1 MIYSSR
7 YMTIDIDNDVAWV
20 MLFFA
25 IIEQGLS
32 ISFDVFYMEL
42 IVTRLFSYSRV
53 FSLALLTV
61 GLTTAVSGQ
70 AATLE
75 QQRSWYEQ
83 AQHAF
88 SANDMALFHQ
98 QKTKL
103 GGYPLYPYLEYREFN
118 AQLATKNTSQVK
130 VFINKYKM
138 LPFSQTIKTRYLNQ
152 LVKTERWHDFLL
164 MQPAVP
170 RQTALQCSF
179 YYAKA
184 QTGKTTLAWQGAE
197 KLWQTGS
204 SLPAS
209 CDALLNSW
217 SAAGKRTNAM
227 VLDRMGLAYAKGN
240 NSLLSYLDKLLTGD
254 AKATGD
260 TILALYNQPQ
270 KVGEFAKKSKVTAFN
285 QSLTKSAFLLLARKD
300 PQQAVAEYD
309 QVVRGQHFDKAT
321 KQTLADAVASRLMST
336 NDAALAQWRDSKLA
350 HSDNTSL
357 LERRIRNAIREA
369 NWKQTQLWI
378 NRLPKQAQ
386 QTPRWT
392 FWKAK
397 LLAQNGKK
405 KQADKIYTSLLGER
419 DFYSAAAATIL
430 HKPIVYPLT
439 KAPTSTA
446 LLTPYNKS
454 LARVKELIALDKVTA
469 ANREWGYLL
478 SKITNV
484 QTKRQLAVYAE
495 KHQWH
500 YLAVQATISG
510 KLWDH
515 MTLRFPLAHKWLFDF
530 FSKQRNIPAST
541 MMALARQESALNIHA
556 RSHVGASGLMQLM
569 PATAAETAQK
579 LDYKYQGKQSLF
591 DPSVNIRLGS
601 AYLKMMLERHDGN
614 RIYAFASYNAGPGRV
629 AQWKKITAGKLDV
642 YSFIEQIPFNETRGY
657 VQNVLMFDIYYNQL
671 MGRKGVLFSPAEL
684 NANY

>member
-1 MIYSSR
+1 M
-7 YMTIDIDNDVAWV
+7 A
-20 MLFFA
+20 
-25 IIEQGLS
+25 
-32 ISFDVFYMEL
+32 
-42 IVTRLFSYSRV
+42 RLFSSSRI

-61 GLTTAVSGQ
+61 GLTSTVTVH
-70 AATLE
+70 AASLE
-75 QQRSWYEQ
+75 QQRTWYEQ
-83 AQHAF
+83 AQTAF

-98 QKTKL
+98 EKTKL

-118 AQLATKNTSQVK
+118 AQLATQKLSQVQ
-130 VFINKYKM
+130 VFIDKYKM
-138 LPFSQTIKTRYLNQ
+138 LPFSQSIKTRYLNQ
-152 LVKTERWHDFLL
+152 LVRTGRWHDFL
-164 MQPAVP
+164 MIQPAVP
-170 RQTALQCSF
+170 RNTDLQCAF
-179 YYAKA
+179 YYAKEKMGHA
-184 QTGKTTLAWQGAE
+184 QLAWQGAS

-209 CDALLNSW
+209 CDNLLDSW

-227 VLDRMGLAYAKGN
+227 VLDRMVLAYAKGN
-240 NSLLSYLDKLLTGD
+240 KSLLSYLDKLLTGD
-254 AKATGD
+254 AQASGEAV
-260 TILALYNQPQ
+260 LALYNQPQ
-270 KVGEFAKKSKVTAFN
+270 NVGEFAKKSKVTPFN
-285 QSLTKSAFLLLARKD
+285 QALTQNAFLLLARTD
-300 PQQAVAEYD
+300 TQQAVAEYD

-336 NDAALAQWRDSKLA
+336 TDASLAQWRDSKLA
-350 HSDNTSL
+350 QSDNASL
-357 LERRIRNAIREA
+357 LERRVRNAIREA
-369 NWKQTQLWI
+369 DWKQTQLWI
-378 NRLPKQAQ
+378 DRLPKEAQ

-397 LLAQNGKK
+397 LLAQNGNK
-405 KQADKIYTSLLGER
+405 KQANKIYTSLLGER

-446 LLTPYNKS
+446 LLKPYKKS
-454 LARVKELIALDKVTA
+454 LVRIKELIALDKVTA

-530 FSKQRNIPAST
+530 FGKQRNIPTST

-569 PATAAETAQK
+569 PATAAETAKK
-579 LDYKYQGKQSLF
+579 LDYKYKGKQSLF
-591 DPSVNIRLGS
+591 NPSVNIRLGS
-601 AYLKMMLERHDGN
+601 AYLEMMLKRNDDN

-629 AQWKKITAGKLDV
+629 SQWKKVTDGKLDV
-642 YSFIEQIPFNETRGY
+642 YAFIEQIPFNETRGY
-657 VQNVLMFDIYYNQL
+657 VQNVLMFDIYYNEL
-671 MGRKGVLFSPAEL
+671 MGRKGVLFSPSEL
-684 NANY
+684 KARY

>member
-1 MIYSSR
+1 
-7 YMTIDIDNDVAWV
+7 
-20 MLFFA
+20 
-25 IIEQGLS
+25 
-32 ISFDVFYMEL
+32 MEL
-42 IVTRLFSYSRV
+42 IVARLFSYSRV

-61 GLTTAVSGQ
+61 GLTTAVSVQ
-70 AATLE
+70 AATLD
-75 QQRSWYEQ
+75 QQRTWYEQ
-83 AQHAF
+83 AQNAF

-118 AQLATKNTSQVK
+118 AQLATKNASQVK

-138 LPFSQTIKTRYLNQ
+138 LPFSQTLKTRYLNQ
-152 LVKTERWHDFLL
+152 LVKTERWHDFLSI
-164 MQPAVP
+164 QPAVP
-170 RQTALQCSF
+170 RQIDLQCAF

-184 QTGKTTLAWQGAE
+184 QTGKATLAWQGAE

-217 SAAGKRTNAM
+217 SATGKRTNAM
-227 VLDRMGLAYAKGN
+227 VLDRMVLAYAKGN

-254 AKATGD
+254 AKATGE

-270 KVGEFAKKSKVTAFN
+270 KVGEFAKKSKVTPFN
-285 QSLTKSAFLLLARKD
+285 QLLTKNAFLFLARKD
-300 PQQAVAEYD
+300 TPQAVAEYD
-309 QVVRGQHFDKAT
+309 RVMRGQHFDKAT

-336 NDAALAQWRDSKLA
+336 NDTALAQWRDSKLA
-350 HSDNTSL
+350 HSDNATL

-369 NWKQTQLWI
+369 NWQQTQLWI
-378 NRLPKQAQ
+378 NRLPKEAQ

-430 HKPIVYPLT
+430 HKPIMYPLT
-439 KAPTSTA
+439 KAPTATA

-469 ANREWGYLL
+469 VNREWGYLL

-530 FSKQRNIPAST
+530 FSEQRNIPAST

-569 PATAAETAQK
+569 PATAAETAKK
-579 LDYKYQGKQSLF
+579 LDYNYQGKQSLF

-601 AYLKMMLERHDGN
+601 AYLKMMLERNDGN

-657 VQNVLMFDIYYNQL
+657 VQNVLMFDIYYNEL
-671 MGRKGVLFSPAEL
+671 MGHKGILFSHEEL
-684 NANY
+684 NAHY

>member
-1 MIYSSR
+1 M
-7 YMTIDIDNDVAWV
+7 A
-20 MLFFA
+20 
-25 IIEQGLS
+25 
-32 ISFDVFYMEL
+32 
-42 IVTRLFSYSRV
+42 RLFSSSRI

-61 GLTTAVSGQ
+61 GLTSTMTVH
-70 AATLE
+70 AASLE
-75 QQRSWYEQ
+75 QQRTWYEQ
-83 AQHAF
+83 AQTAF

-98 QKTKL
+98 EKTKL

-118 AQLATKNTSQVK
+118 AQLATQKSSQVQ
-130 VFINKYKM
+130 VFIDKYKM
-138 LPFSQTIKTRYLNQ
+138 LPFSQSIKTRYLNQ
-152 LVKTERWHDFLL
+152 LVRTGRWHDFL
-164 MQPAVP
+164 MIQPAVP
-170 RQTALQCSF
+170 RNTDLQCAF
-179 YYAKA
+179 YYAKEKMGHA
-184 QTGKTTLAWQGAE
+184 QLAWQGAS

-209 CDALLNSW
+209 CDNLLDSW
-217 SAAGKRTNAM
+217 RAAGKRTNAM
-227 VLDRMGLAYAKGN
+227 VLDRMVLAYAKGN
-240 NSLLSYLDKLLTGD
+240 KSLLSYLDKLLTGD
-254 AKATGD
+254 AQASGEAV
-260 TILALYNQPQ
+260 LALYNQPQ
-270 KVGEFAKKSKVTAFN
+270 NVGEFAKKSKVTPFN
-285 QSLTKSAFLLLARKD
+285 QALTQNAFLLLARTD
-300 PQQAVAEYD
+300 TQQAVAEYD

-336 NDAALAQWRDSKLA
+336 TDASLAQWRDSKLA
-350 HSDNTSL
+350 QSDNASL
-357 LERRIRNAIREA
+357 LERRVRNAIREA
-369 NWKQTQLWI
+369 DWKQTQLWI
-378 NRLPKQAQ
+378 DRLPKEAQ

-397 LLAQNGKK
+397 LLAQNGNK
-405 KQADKIYTSLLGER
+405 KQANKIYTSLLGER

-446 LLTPYNKS
+446 LLKPYKKS
-454 LARVKELIALDKVTA
+454 LVRIKELIALDKVTA

-478 SKITNV
+478 SKIINV

-530 FSKQRNIPAST
+530 FGKQRNIPTST

-569 PATAAETAQK
+569 PATAAETAKK
-579 LDYKYQGKQSLF
+579 LDYKYKGKQSLF
-591 DPSVNIRLGS
+591 NPSVNIRLGS
-601 AYLKMMLERHDGN
+601 AYLEMMLKRNDDN

-629 AQWKKITAGKLDV
+629 SQWKKVTDGKLDV
-642 YSFIEQIPFNETRGY
+642 YAFIEQIPFNETRGY
-657 VQNVLMFDIYYNQL
+657 VQNVLMFDIYYNEL
-671 MGRKGVLFSPAEL
+671 MGRKGVLFSPSEL
-684 NANY
+684 KARY

>member
-1 MIYSSR
+1 
-7 YMTIDIDNDVAWV
+7 
-20 MLFFA
+20 
-25 IIEQGLS
+25 
-32 ISFDVFYMEL
+32 MES

-53 FSLALLTV
+53 CSLALLTV
-61 GLTTAVSGQ
+61 GLTSTFSVQ
-70 AATLE
+70 AASLE
-75 QQRSWYEQ
+75 QQRTWYEQ
-83 AQHAF
+83 AQNAF
-88 SANDMALFHQ
+88 SANDMAVFHQ
-98 QKTKL
+98 EKTKL
-103 GGYPLYPYLEYREFN
+103 GGYALYPYLEYREFN
-118 AQLATKNTSQVK
+118 AQLETQNPSQVK
-130 VFINKYKM
+130 VFIEKYKM

-152 LVKTERWHDFLL
+152 LVSTGRWHDFLA

-170 RQTALQCSF
+170 RNTALQCAF
-179 YYAKA
+179 YYAKEK
-184 QTGKTTLAWQGAE
+184 TGKTALAWQGAE

-204 SLPAS
+204 SLPAG
-209 CDALLNSW
+209 CDELLNSW
-217 SAAGKRTNAM
+217 NTAGKRTNSM
-227 VLDRMGLAYAKGN
+227 VLDRMVLAYANGN
-240 NSLLSYLDKLLTGD
+240 KSLLTYLDKQLTGD
-254 AKATGD
+254 AQATGEAV
-260 TILALYNQPQ
+260 LALYEQPQ
-270 KVGEFAKKSKVTAFN
+270 NVGEFAKKSKVTPFN
-285 QSLTKSAFLLLARKD
+285 QALTKNAFLLLARKNTS
-300 PQQAVAEYD
+300 QAVAEYD
-309 QVVRGQHFDKAT
+309 QVVSGQHFDKAT

-336 NDAALAQWRDSKLA
+336 TDASLAKWRDSKLA
-350 HSDNTSL
+350 HSHNTSI
-357 LERRIRNAIREA
+357 LERRVRNAIREA

-378 NRLPKQAQ
+378 DRLPKEAQ

-397 LLAQNGKK
+397 LLAQNGHK

-446 LLTPYNKS
+446 LLTPYKKS
-454 LARVKELIALDKVTA
+454 LARVDELILLKKTTA

-530 FSKQRNIPAST
+530 FSEQRHIPTST

-556 RSHVGASGLMQLM
+556 QSHVGASGLMQLM
-569 PATAAETAQK
+569 PATAAETAKK
-579 LDYKYQGKQSLF
+579 LDYKYLGKQSLF

-601 AYLKMMLERHDGN
+601 AYLKMMLERNDNN
-614 RIYAFASYNAGPGRV
+614 RVYAFASYNAGPGRV
-629 AQWKKITAGKLDV
+629 AQWKKETAGKLDV
-642 YSFIEQIPFNETRGY
+642 YAFIEQIPFNETRGY
-657 VQNVLMFDIYYNQL
+657 VQNVLMFDIYYNEL
-671 MGRKGVLFSPAEL
+671 MGQKAALFSPAEL
-684 NANY
+684 KAHY

>member
-1 MIYSSR
+1 M
-7 YMTIDIDNDVAWV
+7 A
-20 MLFFA
+20 
-25 IIEQGLS
+25 
-32 ISFDVFYMEL
+32 
-42 IVTRLFSYSRV
+42 RLFSSSRI

-61 GLTTAVSGQ
+61 GLTSTVTVH
-70 AATLE
+70 AASLA
-75 QQRSWYEQ
+75 QQRTWYEQ
-83 AQHAF
+83 AQTAF

-98 QKTKL
+98 EKTKL

-118 AQLATKNTSQVK
+118 AQLATQKLSQVQ
-130 VFINKYKM
+130 VFIDKYKM
-138 LPFSQTIKTRYLNQ
+138 LPFSQSIKTRYLNQ
-152 LVKTERWHDFLL
+152 LVRTGRWHDFL
-164 MQPAVP
+164 MIQPAVP
-170 RQTALQCSF
+170 RNTDLQCAF
-179 YYAKA
+179 YYAKEKMGHA
-184 QTGKTTLAWQGAE
+184 QLAWQGAN

-209 CDALLNSW
+209 CDNLLDSW

-227 VLDRMGLAYAKGN
+227 VLDRMVLAYAKGN
-240 NSLLSYLDKLLTGD
+240 KSLLSYLDKLLTGD
-254 AKATGD
+254 AQASGEAV
-260 TILALYNQPQ
+260 LALYNQPQ
-270 KVGEFAKKSKVTAFN
+270 NVGEFAKKSKVTPFN
-285 QSLTKSAFLLLARKD
+285 QALTQNAFLLLARTD
-300 PQQAVAEYD
+300 TQQAVAEYD

-336 NDAALAQWRDSKLA
+336 TDASLAQWRDSKLA
-350 HSDNTSL
+350 QSDNASL
-357 LERRIRNAIREA
+357 LERRVRNAIREA
-369 NWKQTQLWI
+369 DWKQTQLWI
-378 NRLPKQAQ
+378 DRLPKEVQ

-397 LLAQNGKK
+397 LLAQNGNK
-405 KQADKIYTSLLGER
+405 KQANKIYTSLLGER

-446 LLTPYNKS
+446 LLKPYKKS
-454 LARVKELIALDKVTA
+454 LVRIKELIALDKVTA

-530 FSKQRNIPAST
+530 FGKQRNIPTST

-569 PATAAETAQK
+569 PATAAETAKK
-579 LDYKYQGKQSLF
+579 LDYKYKGKQSLF
-591 DPSVNIRLGS
+591 NPSVNIRLGS
-601 AYLKMMLERHDGN
+601 AYLEMMLKRNDDN

-629 AQWKKITAGKLDV
+629 SQWKKVTDGKLDV
-642 YSFIEQIPFNETRGY
+642 YAFIEQIPFNETRGY
-657 VQNVLMFDIYYNQL
+657 VQNVLMFDIYYNEL
-671 MGRKGVLFSPAEL
+671 MGRKGVLFSPSEL
-684 NANY
+684 KARY

>member
-1 MIYSSR
+1 
-7 YMTIDIDNDVAWV
+7 
-20 MLFFA
+20 
-25 IIEQGLS
+25 
-32 ISFDVFYMEL
+32 MEL
-42 IVTRLFSYSRV
+42 IVARLFSSSRI

-61 GLTTAVSGQ
+61 GLTSTVTVH
-70 AATLE
+70 AASLA
-75 QQRSWYEQ
+75 QQRTWYEQ
-83 AQHAF
+83 AQTAF

-98 QKTKL
+98 EKTKL

-118 AQLATKNTSQVK
+118 AQLATQKLSQVQ
-130 VFINKYKM
+130 VFIDKYKM
-138 LPFSQTIKTRYLNQ
+138 LPFSQSIKTRYLNQ
-152 LVKTERWHDFLL
+152 LVRTGRWHDFL
-164 MQPAVP
+164 MIQPAVP
-170 RQTALQCSF
+170 RNTDLQCAF
-179 YYAKA
+179 YYAKEKMGHA
-184 QTGKTTLAWQGAE
+184 QLAWQGAS

-209 CDALLNSW
+209 CDNLLDSW
-217 SAAGKRTNAM
+217 NAAGKRTNAM
-227 VLDRMGLAYAKGN
+227 VLDRMVLAYAKGN
-240 NSLLSYLDKLLTGD
+240 KSLLSYLDKLLTGD
-254 AKATGD
+254 AQASGEAV
-260 TILALYNQPQ
+260 LALYNQPQ
-270 KVGEFAKKSKVTAFN
+270 NVGEFAKKSKVTPFN
-285 QSLTKSAFLLLARKD
+285 QALTQNAFLLLARTD
-300 PQQAVAEYD
+300 TQQAVAEYD

-336 NDAALAQWRDSKLA
+336 TDASLAQWRDSKLA
-350 HSDNTSL
+350 QSDNASL
-357 LERRIRNAIREA
+357 LERRVRNAIREA
-369 NWKQTQLWI
+369 DWKQTQLWI
-378 NRLPKQAQ
+378 DRLPKEAQ

-397 LLAQNGKK
+397 LLAQNGNK
-405 KQADKIYTSLLGER
+405 KQANKIYTSLLGER

-446 LLTPYNKS
+446 LLKPYKKS
-454 LARVKELIALDKVTA
+454 LVRIKELIALDKVTA

-530 FSKQRNIPAST
+530 FGKQRNIPTST

-569 PATAAETAQK
+569 PATAAETAKK
-579 LDYKYQGKQSLF
+579 LDYKYKGKQSLF
-591 DPSVNIRLGS
+591 NPSVNIRLGS
-601 AYLKMMLERHDGN
+601 AYLEMMLKRNDDN

-629 AQWKKITAGKLDV
+629 SQWKKVTDGKLDV
-642 YSFIEQIPFNETRGY
+642 YAFIEQIPFNETRGY
-657 VQNVLMFDIYYNQL
+657 VQNVLMFDIYYNEL
-671 MGRKGVLFSPAEL
+671 MGRKGVLFSPSEL
-684 NANY
+684 KARY

>member
-1 MIYSSR
+1 
-7 YMTIDIDNDVAWV
+7 
-20 MLFFA
+20 
-25 IIEQGLS
+25 
-32 ISFDVFYMEL
+32 MEL
-42 IVTRLFSYSRV
+42 IVARLFSSSRI

-61 GLTTAVSGQ
+61 GLTSTMTVH
-70 AATLE
+70 AASLE
-75 QQRSWYEQ
+75 QQRTWYEQ
-83 AQHAF
+83 AQTAF

-98 QKTKL
+98 EKTKL

-118 AQLATKNTSQVK
+118 AQLATQKSSQVQ
-130 VFINKYKM
+130 VFIDKYKM
-138 LPFSQTIKTRYLNQ
+138 LPFSQSIKTRYLNQ
-152 LVKTERWHDFLL
+152 LVRTGRWHDFL
-164 MQPAVP
+164 MIQPAVP
-170 RQTALQCSF
+170 RNTDLQCAF
-179 YYAKA
+179 YYAKEKMGHA
-184 QTGKTTLAWQGAE
+184 QLAWQGAS

-209 CDALLNSW
+209 CDNLLDSW

-227 VLDRMGLAYAKGN
+227 VLDRMVLAYAKGN
-240 NSLLSYLDKLLTGD
+240 KSLLSYLDKLLTGD
-254 AKATGD
+254 AQASGEAV
-260 TILALYNQPQ
+260 LALYNQPQ
-270 KVGEFAKKSKVTAFN
+270 NVGEFAKKSKVTPFN
-285 QSLTKSAFLLLARKD
+285 QALTQNAFLLLARTD
-300 PQQAVAEYD
+300 TQQAVAEYD

-336 NDAALAQWRDSKLA
+336 TDASLAQWRDSKLA
-350 HSDNTSL
+350 QSDNASL
-357 LERRIRNAIREA
+357 LERRVRNAIREA
-369 NWKQTQLWI
+369 DWKQTQLWI
-378 NRLPKQAQ
+378 DRLPKEAQ

-397 LLAQNGKK
+397 LLAQNGNK
-405 KQADKIYTSLLGER
+405 KQANKIYTSLLGER

-446 LLTPYNKS
+446 LLKPYKKS
-454 LARVKELIALDKVTA
+454 LVRIKELIALDKVTA

-478 SKITNV
+478 SKIINV

-530 FSKQRNIPAST
+530 FGKQRNIPTST

-569 PATAAETAQK
+569 PATAAETAKK
-579 LDYKYQGKQSLF
+579 LDYKYKGKQSLF
-591 DPSVNIRLGS
+591 NPSVNIRLGS
-601 AYLKMMLERHDGN
+601 AYLEMMLKRNDDN

-629 AQWKKITAGKLDV
+629 SQWKKVTDGKLDV
-642 YSFIEQIPFNETRGY
+642 YAFIEQIPFNETRGY
-657 VQNVLMFDIYYNQL
+657 VQNVLMFDIYYNEL
-671 MGRKGVLFSPAEL
+671 MGRKGVLFSPSEL
-684 NANY
+684 KARY

>member
-1 MIYSSR
+1 
-7 YMTIDIDNDVAWV
+7 
-20 MLFFA
+20 
-25 IIEQGLS
+25 
-32 ISFDVFYMEL
+32 MEL
-42 IVTRLFSYSRV
+42 IVARLFSSSRI

-61 GLTTAVSGQ
+61 GLTSTVTVH
-70 AATLE
+70 AASLA
-75 QQRSWYEQ
+75 QQRTWYEQ
-83 AQHAF
+83 AQTAF

-98 QKTKL
+98 EKTKL

-118 AQLATKNTSQVK
+118 AQLATQKLSQVQ
-130 VFINKYKM
+130 VFIDKYKM
-138 LPFSQTIKTRYLNQ
+138 LPFSQSIKTRYLNQ
-152 LVKTERWHDFLL
+152 LVRTGRWHDFL
-164 MQPAVP
+164 MIQPAVP
-170 RQTALQCSF
+170 RNTDLQCAF
-179 YYAKA
+179 YYAKEKMGHA
-184 QTGKTTLAWQGAE
+184 QLAWQGAN

-209 CDALLNSW
+209 CDNLLDSW

-227 VLDRMGLAYAKGN
+227 VLDRMVLAYAKGN
-240 NSLLSYLDKLLTGD
+240 KSLLSYLDKLLTGD
-254 AKATGD
+254 AQASGEAV
-260 TILALYNQPQ
+260 LALYNQPQ
-270 KVGEFAKKSKVTAFN
+270 NVGEFAKKSKVTPFN
-285 QSLTKSAFLLLARKD
+285 QALTQNAFLLLARTD
-300 PQQAVAEYD
+300 TQQAVAEYD

-336 NDAALAQWRDSKLA
+336 TDASLAQWRDSKLA
-350 HSDNTSL
+350 QSDNASL
-357 LERRIRNAIREA
+357 LERRVRNAIREA
-369 NWKQTQLWI
+369 DWKQTQLWI
-378 NRLPKQAQ
+378 DRLPKEVQ

-397 LLAQNGKK
+397 LLAQNGNK
-405 KQADKIYTSLLGER
+405 KQANKIYTSLLGER

-446 LLTPYNKS
+446 LLKPYKKS
-454 LARVKELIALDKVTA
+454 LVRIKELIALDKVTA

-530 FSKQRNIPAST
+530 FGKQRNIPTST

-569 PATAAETAQK
+569 PATAAETAKK
-579 LDYKYQGKQSLF
+579 LDYKYKGKQSLF
-591 DPSVNIRLGS
+591 NPSVNIRLGS
-601 AYLKMMLERHDGN
+601 AYLEMMLKRNDDN

-629 AQWKKITAGKLDV
+629 SQWKKVTDGKLDV
-642 YSFIEQIPFNETRGY
+642 YAFIEQIPFNETRGY
-657 VQNVLMFDIYYNQL
+657 VQNVLMFDIYYNEL
-671 MGRKGVLFSPAEL
+671 MGRKGVLFSPSEL
-684 NANY
+684 KARY

>member
-1 MIYSSR
+1 
-7 YMTIDIDNDVAWV
+7 
-20 MLFFA
+20 
-25 IIEQGLS
+25 
-32 ISFDVFYMEL
+32 MEL
-42 IVTRLFSYSRV
+42 IVARLFSSSRI

-61 GLTTAVSGQ
+61 GLTSTMTVH
-70 AATLE
+70 AASLE
-75 QQRSWYEQ
+75 QQRTWYEQ
-83 AQHAF
+83 AQTAF

-98 QKTKL
+98 EKTKL

-118 AQLATKNTSQVK
+118 AQLATQKSSQVQ
-130 VFINKYKM
+130 VFIDKYKM
-138 LPFSQTIKTRYLNQ
+138 LPFSQSIKTRYLNQ
-152 LVKTERWHDFLL
+152 LVRTGRWHDFL
-164 MQPAVP
+164 MIQPAVP
-170 RQTALQCSF
+170 RNTDLQCAF
-179 YYAKA
+179 YYAKEKMGHA
-184 QTGKTTLAWQGAE
+184 QLAWQGAS

-209 CDALLNSW
+209 CDNLLDSW
-217 SAAGKRTNAM
+217 RAAGKRTNAM
-227 VLDRMGLAYAKGN
+227 VLDRMVLAYAKGN
-240 NSLLSYLDKLLTGD
+240 KSLLSYLDKLLTGD
-254 AKATGD
+254 AQASGEAV
-260 TILALYNQPQ
+260 LALYNQPQ
-270 KVGEFAKKSKVTAFN
+270 NVGEFAKKSKVTPFN
-285 QSLTKSAFLLLARKD
+285 QALTQNAFLLLARTD
-300 PQQAVAEYD
+300 TQQAVAEYD

-336 NDAALAQWRDSKLA
+336 TDASLAQWRDSKLA
-350 HSDNTSL
+350 QSDNASL
-357 LERRIRNAIREA
+357 LERRVRNAIREA
-369 NWKQTQLWI
+369 DWKQTQLWI
-378 NRLPKQAQ
+378 DRLPKEAQ

-397 LLAQNGKK
+397 LLAQNGNK
-405 KQADKIYTSLLGER
+405 KQANKIYTSLLGER

-446 LLTPYNKS
+446 LLKPYKKS
-454 LARVKELIALDKVTA
+454 LVRIKELIALDKVTA

-478 SKITNV
+478 SKIINV

-530 FSKQRNIPAST
+530 FGKQRNIPTST

-569 PATAAETAQK
+569 PATAAETAKK
-579 LDYKYQGKQSLF
+579 LDYKYKGKQSLF
-591 DPSVNIRLGS
+591 NPSVNIRLGS
-601 AYLKMMLERHDGN
+601 AYLEMMLKRNDDN

-629 AQWKKITAGKLDV
+629 SQWKKVTDGKLDV
-642 YSFIEQIPFNETRGY
+642 YAFIEQIPFNETRGY
-657 VQNVLMFDIYYNQL
+657 VQNVLMFDIYYNEL
-671 MGRKGVLFSPAEL
+671 MGRKGVLFSPSEL
-684 NANY
+684 KARY

>member
-1 MIYSSR
+1 
-7 YMTIDIDNDVAWV
+7 
-20 MLFFA
+20 
-25 IIEQGLS
+25 
-32 ISFDVFYMEL
+32 MEL
-42 IVTRLFSYSRV
+42 IVARLFSSSRI

-61 GLTTAVSGQ
+61 GLTSTVTVH
-70 AATLE
+70 AASLE
-75 QQRSWYEQ
+75 QQRTWYEQ
-83 AQHAF
+83 AQTAF

-98 QKTKL
+98 EKTKL

-118 AQLATKNTSQVK
+118 AQLATQKLSQVQ
-130 VFINKYKM
+130 VFIDKYKM
-138 LPFSQTIKTRYLNQ
+138 LPFSQSIKTRYLNQ
-152 LVKTERWHDFLL
+152 LVRTGRWHDFL
-164 MQPAVP
+164 MIQPAVP
-170 RQTALQCSF
+170 RNTDLQCAF
-179 YYAKA
+179 YYAKEKMGHA
-184 QTGKTTLAWQGAE
+184 QLAWQGAS

-209 CDALLNSW
+209 CDNLLDSW

-227 VLDRMGLAYAKGN
+227 VLDRMVLAYAKGN
-240 NSLLSYLDKLLTGD
+240 KSLLSYLDKLLTGD
-254 AKATGD
+254 AQASGEAV
-260 TILALYNQPQ
+260 LALYNQPQ
-270 KVGEFAKKSKVTAFN
+270 NVGEFAKKSKVTPFN
-285 QSLTKSAFLLLARKD
+285 QALTQNAFLLLARTD
-300 PQQAVAEYD
+300 TQQAVAEYD

-336 NDAALAQWRDSKLA
+336 TDASLAQWRDSKLA
-350 HSDNTSL
+350 QSDNASL
-357 LERRIRNAIREA
+357 LERRVRNAIREA
-369 NWKQTQLWI
+369 DWKQTQLWI
-378 NRLPKQAQ
+378 DRLPKEAQ

-397 LLAQNGKK
+397 LLAQNGNK
-405 KQADKIYTSLLGER
+405 KQANKIYTSLLGER

-446 LLTPYNKS
+446 LLKPYKKS
-454 LARVKELIALDKVTA
+454 LVRIKELIALDKVTA

-530 FSKQRNIPAST
+530 FGKQRNIPTST

-569 PATAAETAQK
+569 PATAAETAKK
-579 LDYKYQGKQSLF
+579 LDYKYKGKQSLF
-591 DPSVNIRLGS
+591 NPSVNIRLGS
-601 AYLKMMLERHDGN
+601 AYLEMMLKRNDDN

-629 AQWKKITAGKLDV
+629 SQWKKVTDGKLDV
-642 YSFIEQIPFNETRGY
+642 YAFIEQIPFNETRGY
-657 VQNVLMFDIYYNQL
+657 VQNVLMFDIYYNEL
-671 MGRKGVLFSPAEL
+671 MGRKGVLFSPSEL
-684 NANY
+684 KARY

>member
-1 MIYSSR
+1 
-7 YMTIDIDNDVAWV
+7 
-20 MLFFA
+20 
-25 IIEQGLS
+25 
-32 ISFDVFYMEL
+32 MES

-61 GLTTAVSGQ
+61 GLTSTVSVQ
-70 AATLE
+70 AASLE
-75 QQRSWYEQ
+75 QQRTWYEQ
-83 AQHAF
+83 AQNAF
-88 SANDMALFHQ
+88 SANDMAAFHQ
-98 QKTKL
+98 AKIKL
-103 GGYPLYPYLEYREFN
+103 GGYSLYPYLEYREFN
-118 AQLATKNTSQVK
+118 AQLETKNPSQVK
-130 VFINKYKM
+130 VFIDKYKM

-152 LVKTERWHDFLL
+152 LVKTERWRDFLT

-170 RQTALQCSF
+170 QNTDLQCAF
-179 YYAKA
+179 YYAKDK
-184 QTGKTTLAWQGAE
+184 TGNTKLAWQGAE

-204 SLPAS
+204 SLPTA
-209 CDALLNSW
+209 CDDLLNSW
-217 SAAGKRTNAM
+217 NAAGKRTNTM
-227 VLDRMGLAYAKGN
+227 VLDRMVLAYSKGN
-240 NSLLSYLDKLLTGD
+240 KSLLSYLDKLLTGD
-254 AKATGD
+254 AKATGE
-260 TILALYNQPQ
+260 TILALYEQPQ
-270 KVGEFAKKSKVTAFN
+270 NVGEFAKKSKVTSFN
-285 QSLTKSAFLLLARKD
+285 QALTKNAFLLLARTDTK
-300 PQQAVAEYD
+300 QAVAEYD
-309 QVVRGQHFDKAT
+309 QVMRGQHFDAKT

-336 NDAALAQWRDSKLA
+336 TDTVLMQWRDSKLA
-350 HSDNTSL
+350 HSHNTSI
-357 LERRIRNAIREA
+357 LERRVRNAIRDA

-378 NRLPKQAQ
+378 NRLPKAAQ
-386 QTPRWT
+386 ETPRWT

-397 LLAQNGKK
+397 LLAQNGNK

-439 KAPTSTA
+439 KAPTSTT
-446 LLTPYNKS
+446 LLKPYKKS
-454 LARVKELIALDKVTA
+454 LARVGELIKIDKIAA
-469 ANREWGYLL
+469 ANREWGFLL

-530 FSKQRNIPAST
+530 FSEKRNIPTST

-569 PATAAETAQK
+569 PATAAETAKK
-579 LDYKYQGKQSLF
+579 LDYKYLGKQSLF

-601 AYLKMMLERHDGN
+601 AYLEMMLARHDNN

-657 VQNVLMFDIYYNQL
+657 VQNVLMFDIYYNEL
-671 MGRKGVLFSPAEL
+671 MGHKGVLFSPQEL
-684 NANY
+684 KDRY

>member
-1 MIYSSR
+1 M
-7 YMTIDIDNDVAWV
+7 A
-20 MLFFA
+20 
-25 IIEQGLS
+25 
-32 ISFDVFYMEL
+32 
-42 IVTRLFSYSRV
+42 RLFSSSRI

-61 GLTTAVSGQ
+61 GLTSTVTVH
-70 AATLE
+70 AASLA
-75 QQRSWYEQ
+75 QQRTWYEQ
-83 AQHAF
+83 AQTAF

-98 QKTKL
+98 EKTKL

-118 AQLATKNTSQVK
+118 AQLATQKSSQVQ
-130 VFINKYKM
+130 VFIDKYKM
-138 LPFSQTIKTRYLNQ
+138 LPFSQSIKTRYLNQ
-152 LVKTERWHDFLL
+152 LVRTGRWHDFL
-164 MQPAVP
+164 MIQPAVP
-170 RQTALQCSF
+170 RNTDLQCAF
-179 YYAKA
+179 YYAKEKMGHA
-184 QTGKTTLAWQGAE
+184 QLAWQGAS

-209 CDALLNSW
+209 CDNLLDSW
-217 SAAGKRTNAM
+217 NAAGKRTNAM
-227 VLDRMGLAYAKGN
+227 VLDRMVLAYAKGN
-240 NSLLSYLDKLLTGD
+240 KSLLSYLDKLLTGD
-254 AKATGD
+254 AQASGEAV
-260 TILALYNQPQ
+260 LALYNQPQ
-270 KVGEFAKKSKVTAFN
+270 NVGEFAKKSKVTPFN
-285 QSLTKSAFLLLARKD
+285 QALTQNAFLLLARTD
-300 PQQAVAEYD
+300 TQQAVAEYD

-336 NDAALAQWRDSKLA
+336 TDASLAQWRDSKLA
-350 HSDNTSL
+350 QSDNASL
-357 LERRIRNAIREA
+357 LERRVRNAIREA
-369 NWKQTQLWI
+369 DWKQTQLWI
-378 NRLPKQAQ
+378 DRLPKEAQ

-397 LLAQNGKK
+397 LLAQNGNK
-405 KQADKIYTSLLGER
+405 KQANKIYTSLLGER

-446 LLTPYNKS
+446 LLKPYKKS
-454 LARVKELIALDKVTA
+454 LVRIKELIALDKVTA

-530 FSKQRNIPAST
+530 FGKQRNIPTST

-569 PATAAETAQK
+569 PATAAETAKK
-579 LDYKYQGKQSLF
+579 LDYKYKGKQSLF
-591 DPSVNIRLGS
+591 NPSVNIRLGS
-601 AYLKMMLERHDGN
+601 AYLEMMLKRNDDN

-629 AQWKKITAGKLDV
+629 SQWKKVTDGKLDV
-642 YSFIEQIPFNETRGY
+642 YAFIEQIPFNETRGY
-657 VQNVLMFDIYYNQL
+657 VQNVLMFDIYYNEL
-671 MGRKGVLFSPAEL
+671 MGRKGVLFSPSEL
-684 NANY
+684 KARY

>member
-1 MIYSSR
+1 
-7 YMTIDIDNDVAWV
+7 
-20 MLFFA
+20 
-25 IIEQGLS
+25 
-32 ISFDVFYMEL
+32 MES

-61 GLTTAVSGQ
+61 GLTSTFSVQ
-70 AATLE
+70 AASLA
-75 QQRSWYEQ
+75 QQRTWYEQ
-83 AQHAF
+83 AQNAF
-88 SANDMALFHQ
+88 AANDMAAFHQ
-98 QKTKL
+98 AKTKL

-118 AQLATKNTSQVK
+118 AQLATKTPSQVQ
-130 VFINKYKM
+130 VFIDKYKM
-138 LPFSQTIKTRYLNQ
+138 LPFSQTIKMRYLNQ
-152 LVKTERWHDFLL
+152 LVKTERWHDFLVI
-164 MQPAVP
+164 QPAVP
-170 RQTALQCSF
+170 RSTDLQCSF
-179 YYAKA
+179 YYAKDK
-184 QTGKTTLAWQGAE
+184 TGKSKLAWQGAE
-197 KLWQTGS
+197 KLWLTGN

-209 CDALLNSW
+209 CDGLLNSW
-217 SAAGKRTNAM
+217 NAANKRTNTM
-227 VLDRMGLAYAKGN
+227 VLDRMVLAYAKGN
-240 NSLLSYLDKLLTGD
+240 SSLLRYLDKQLTGT
-254 AKATGD
+254 AQETGD
-260 TILALYNQPQ
+260 TVLALYDQPQ
-270 KVGEFAKKSKVTAFN
+270 NVGAFAKKSKVTSFN
-285 QSLTKSAFLLLARKD
+285 QALTKNAFLLLASQDSK
-300 PQQAVAEYD
+300 QAVAEYD

-336 NDAALAQWRDSKLA
+336 NDPALAKWRDSKLA
-350 HSDNTSL
+350 HSHNISI
-357 LERRIRNAIREA
+357 LERRVRNAIRDA
-369 NWKQTQLWI
+369 NWKQTQVWI
-378 NRLPKQAQ
+378 DRLPKEAQ

-397 LLAQNGKK
+397 LLAQNGNK
-405 KQADKIYTSLLGER
+405 KQADKIYTSLLGQR

-446 LLTPYNKS
+446 LLKPYKKS
-454 LARVKELIALDKVTA
+454 LARVNELIDINKITA

-530 FSKQRNIPAST
+530 FSEKRNIPAST

-556 RSHVGASGLMQLM
+556 QSHVGASGLMQLM
-569 PATAAETAQK
+569 PATAAETAKK
-579 LDYKYQGKQSLF
+579 LDYKYTGKQSLF

-601 AYLKMMLERHDGN
+601 AYLEMMLKRNDDN

-629 AQWKKITAGKLDV
+629 AQWKKITDGKLGV
-642 YSFIEQIPFNETRGY
+642 YAFIEQIPFNETRGY
-657 VQNVLMFDIYYNQL
+657 VQNVLMFDIYYNEL
-671 MGRKGVLFSPAEL
+671 MGHKGRLFSPNEL
-684 NANY
+684 NSRY

>member
-1 MIYSSR
+1 
-7 YMTIDIDNDVAWV
+7 
-20 MLFFA
+20 
-25 IIEQGLS
+25 
-32 ISFDVFYMEL
+32 MEL
-42 IVTRLFSYSRV
+42 IVARLFSSSRI

-61 GLTTAVSGQ
+61 GLTSTVTVH
-70 AATLE
+70 AASLA
-75 QQRSWYEQ
+75 QQRTWYEQ
-83 AQHAF
+83 AQTAF

-98 QKTKL
+98 EKTKL

-118 AQLATKNTSQVK
+118 AQLATQKSSQVQ
-130 VFINKYKM
+130 VFIDKYKM
-138 LPFSQTIKTRYLNQ
+138 LPFSQSIKNRYLNQ
-152 LVKTERWHDFLL
+152 LVRTGRWHDFL
-164 MQPAVP
+164 MIQPAVP
-170 RQTALQCSF
+170 SNTDLQCAF
-179 YYAKA
+179 YYAKDKMGHA
-184 QTGKTTLAWQGAE
+184 QLAWQGAS

-209 CDALLNSW
+209 CDNLLDSW

-227 VLDRMGLAYAKGN
+227 VLDRMVLAYAKGN
-240 NSLLSYLDKLLTGD
+240 KSLLSYLDKLLTGD
-254 AKATGD
+254 AQASGEAV
-260 TILALYNQPQ
+260 LALYNQPQ
-270 KVGEFAKKSKVTAFN
+270 NVGEFAKKSKVTPFN
-285 QSLTKSAFLLLARKD
+285 QALTQNAFLLLARTD
-300 PQQAVAEYD
+300 TQQAVAEYD

-336 NDAALAQWRDSKLA
+336 TDASLAQWRDSKLA
-350 HSDNTSL
+350 QSDNASL
-357 LERRIRNAIREA
+357 LERRVRNAIREA
-369 NWKQTQLWI
+369 DWKQTQLWI
-378 NRLPKQAQ
+378 DRLPKEAQ

-397 LLAQNGKK
+397 LLAQNGNK
-405 KQADKIYTSLLGER
+405 KQANKIYTSLLGER

-446 LLTPYNKS
+446 LLKPYKKS
-454 LARVKELIALDKVTA
+454 LVRIKELIALDKVTA
-469 ANREWGYLL
+469 ASREWGYLL

-530 FSKQRNIPAST
+530 FGKQRNIPTST

-569 PATAAETAQK
+569 PATAAETAKK
-579 LDYKYQGKQSLF
+579 LDYKYKGKQSLF
-591 DPSVNIRLGS
+591 NPSVNIRLGS
-601 AYLKMMLERHDGN
+601 AYLEMMLKRNDDN

-629 AQWKKITAGKLDV
+629 SQWKKVTDGKLDV
-642 YSFIEQIPFNETRGY
+642 YAFIEQIPFNETRGY
-657 VQNVLMFDIYYNQL
+657 VQNVLMFDIYYNEL
-671 MGRKGVLFSPAEL
+671 MGRKGVLFSPSEL
-684 NANY
+684 KARY

>member
-1 MIYSSR
+1 M
-7 YMTIDIDNDVAWV
+7 A
-20 MLFFA
+20 
-25 IIEQGLS
+25 
-32 ISFDVFYMEL
+32 
-42 IVTRLFSYSRV
+42 RLFSSSRI

-61 GLTTAVSGQ
+61 GLTSTVTVH
-70 AATLE
+70 AASLA
-75 QQRSWYEQ
+75 QQRTWYEQ
-83 AQHAF
+83 AQTAF

-98 QKTKL
+98 EKTKL

-118 AQLATKNTSQVK
+118 AQLATQKLSQVQ
-130 VFINKYKM
+130 VFIDKYKM
-138 LPFSQTIKTRYLNQ
+138 LPFSQSIKTRYLNQ
-152 LVKTERWHDFLL
+152 LVRTGRWHDFL
-164 MQPAVP
+164 MIQPAVP
-170 RQTALQCSF
+170 RNTDLQCAF
-179 YYAKA
+179 YYAKEKMGHA
-184 QTGKTTLAWQGAE
+184 QLAWQGAS

-209 CDALLNSW
+209 CDNLLDSW
-217 SAAGKRTNAM
+217 NAAGKRTNAM
-227 VLDRMGLAYAKGN
+227 VLDRMVLAYAKGN
-240 NSLLSYLDKLLTGD
+240 KSLLSYLDKLLTGD
-254 AKATGD
+254 AQASGEAV
-260 TILALYNQPQ
+260 LALYNQPQ
-270 KVGEFAKKSKVTAFN
+270 NVGEFAKKSKVTPFN
-285 QSLTKSAFLLLARKD
+285 QALTQNAFLLLARTD
-300 PQQAVAEYD
+300 TQQAVAEYD

-336 NDAALAQWRDSKLA
+336 TDASLAQWRDSKLA
-350 HSDNTSL
+350 QSDNASL
-357 LERRIRNAIREA
+357 LERRVRNAIREA
-369 NWKQTQLWI
+369 DWKQTQLWI
-378 NRLPKQAQ
+378 DRLPKEAQ

-397 LLAQNGKK
+397 LLAQNGNK
-405 KQADKIYTSLLGER
+405 KQANKIYTSLLGER

-446 LLTPYNKS
+446 LLKPYKKS
-454 LARVKELIALDKVTA
+454 LVRIKELIALDKVTA

-530 FSKQRNIPAST
+530 FGKQRNIPTST

-569 PATAAETAQK
+569 PATAAETAKK
-579 LDYKYQGKQSLF
+579 LDYKYKGKQSLF
-591 DPSVNIRLGS
+591 NPSVNIRLGS
-601 AYLKMMLERHDGN
+601 AYLEMMLKRNDDN

-629 AQWKKITAGKLDV
+629 SQWKKVTDGKLDV
-642 YSFIEQIPFNETRGY
+642 YAFIEQIPFNETRGY
-657 VQNVLMFDIYYNQL
+657 VQNVLMFDIYYNEL
-671 MGRKGVLFSPAEL
+671 MGRKGVLFSPSEL
-684 NANY
+684 KARY

>member
-1 MIYSSR
+1 M
-7 YMTIDIDNDVAWV
+7 A
-20 MLFFA
+20 
-25 IIEQGLS
+25 
-32 ISFDVFYMEL
+32 
-42 IVTRLFSYSRV
+42 RLFSSSRI

-61 GLTTAVSGQ
+61 GLTSTMTVH
-70 AATLE
+70 AASLE
-75 QQRSWYEQ
+75 QQRTWYEQ
-83 AQHAF
+83 AQTAF

-98 QKTKL
+98 EKTKL

-118 AQLATKNTSQVK
+118 AQLATQKSSQVQ
-130 VFINKYKM
+130 VFIDKYKM
-138 LPFSQTIKTRYLNQ
+138 LPFSQSIKTRYLNQ
-152 LVKTERWHDFLL
+152 LVRTGRWHDFL
-164 MQPAVP
+164 MIQPAVP
-170 RQTALQCSF
+170 RNTDLQCAF
-179 YYAKA
+179 YYAKEKMGHA
-184 QTGKTTLAWQGAE
+184 QLAWQGAS

-209 CDALLNSW
+209 CDNLLDSW

-227 VLDRMGLAYAKGN
+227 VLDRMVLAYAKGN
-240 NSLLSYLDKLLTGD
+240 KSLLSYLDKLLTGD
-254 AKATGD
+254 AQASGEAV
-260 TILALYNQPQ
+260 LALYNQPQ
-270 KVGEFAKKSKVTAFN
+270 NVGEFAKKSKVTPFN
-285 QSLTKSAFLLLARKD
+285 QALTQNAFLLLARTD
-300 PQQAVAEYD
+300 TQQAVAEYD

-336 NDAALAQWRDSKLA
+336 TDASLAQWRDSKLA
-350 HSDNTSL
+350 QSDNASL
-357 LERRIRNAIREA
+357 LERRVRNAIREA
-369 NWKQTQLWI
+369 DWKQTQLWI
-378 NRLPKQAQ
+378 DRLPKEAQ

-397 LLAQNGKK
+397 LLAQNGNK
-405 KQADKIYTSLLGER
+405 KQANKIYTSLLGER

-446 LLTPYNKS
+446 LLKPYKKS
-454 LARVKELIALDKVTA
+454 LVRIKELIALDKVTA

-478 SKITNV
+478 SKIINV

-530 FSKQRNIPAST
+530 FGKQRNIPTST

-569 PATAAETAQK
+569 PATAAETAKK
-579 LDYKYQGKQSLF
+579 LDYKYKGKQSLF
-591 DPSVNIRLGS
+591 NPSVNIRLGS
-601 AYLKMMLERHDGN
+601 AYLEMMLKRNDDN

-629 AQWKKITAGKLDV
+629 SQWKKVTDGKLDV
-642 YSFIEQIPFNETRGY
+642 YAFIEQIPFNETRGY
-657 VQNVLMFDIYYNQL
+657 VQNVLMFDIYYNEL
-671 MGRKGVLFSPAEL
+671 MGRKGVLFSPSEL
-684 NANY
+684 KARY

>member
-1 MIYSSR
+1 
-7 YMTIDIDNDVAWV
+7 
-20 MLFFA
+20 
-25 IIEQGLS
+25 
-32 ISFDVFYMEL
+32 MEL
-42 IVTRLFSYSRV
+42 IVARLFSSSRI

-61 GLTTAVSGQ
+61 GLTSTVTVH
-70 AATLE
+70 AASLE
-75 QQRSWYEQ
+75 QQRTWYEQ
-83 AQHAF
+83 AQTAF

-98 QKTKL
+98 EKTKL

-118 AQLATKNTSQVK
+118 AQLATQKSSQVQ
-130 VFINKYKM
+130 VFIDKYKM
-138 LPFSQTIKTRYLNQ
+138 LPFSQSIKTRYLNQ
-152 LVKTERWHDFLL
+152 LVRTGRWHDFL
-164 MQPAVP
+164 MIQPAVP
-170 RQTALQCSF
+170 RNTDLQCAF
-179 YYAKA
+179 YYAKEKMGHA
-184 QTGKTTLAWQGAE
+184 QLAWQGAS

-209 CDALLNSW
+209 CDNLLDSW

-227 VLDRMGLAYAKGN
+227 VLDRMVLAYAKGN
-240 NSLLSYLDKLLTGD
+240 KSLLSYLDKLLTGD
-254 AKATGD
+254 AQASGEAV
-260 TILALYNQPQ
+260 LALYNQPQ
-270 KVGEFAKKSKVTAFN
+270 NVGEFAKKSKVTPFN
-285 QSLTKSAFLLLARKD
+285 QALTQNAFLLLARTD
-300 PQQAVAEYD
+300 TQQAVAEYD

-336 NDAALAQWRDSKLA
+336 TDASLAQWRDSKLA
-350 HSDNTSL
+350 QSDNASL
-357 LERRIRNAIREA
+357 LERRVRNAIREA
-369 NWKQTQLWI
+369 DWKQTQLWI
-378 NRLPKQAQ
+378 DRLPKEAQ

-397 LLAQNGKK
+397 LLAQNGNK
-405 KQADKIYTSLLGER
+405 KQANKIYTSLLGER

-446 LLTPYNKS
+446 LLKPYKKS
-454 LARVKELIALDKVTA
+454 LVRIKELIALDKVTA

-478 SKITNV
+478 SKIINV

-530 FSKQRNIPAST
+530 FGKQRNIPTST

-569 PATAAETAQK
+569 PATAAETAKK
-579 LDYKYQGKQSLF
+579 LDYKYKGKQSLF
-591 DPSVNIRLGS
+591 NPSVNIRLGS
-601 AYLKMMLERHDGN
+601 AYLEMMLKRNDDN

-629 AQWKKITAGKLDV
+629 SQWKKVTDGKLDV
-642 YSFIEQIPFNETRGY
+642 YAFIEQIPFNETRGY
-657 VQNVLMFDIYYNQL
+657 VQNVLMFDIYYNEL
-671 MGRKGVLFSPAEL
+671 MGRKGVLFSPSEL
-684 NANY
+684 KARY